1 MTIELIKIASERVRF
16 RQYRANLQLQQQQQ
30 KGYSRGNKHVSKR
43 LSLLPPISGLFRRL
57 KAAISSPTITTT
69 TTTNHHHINKHHAT
83 PKQQDQ
89 QQQLPLQREKYS
101 NSMPINWTKSYLL
114 REKTHLLG
122 RFRNSFLNLARPMLA
137 FAQPQEAET
146 WVLSGSSTSN
156 GSSGSN
162 SVTGSSSGSSNSGV
176 QCTLW
181 DTITVSC
188 YY

>member
-1 MTIELIKIASERVRF
+1 MAGLVTIELIKIASERVRF
-16 RQYRANLQLQQQQQ
+16 RQYRASLQLQQQQ
-30 KGYSRGNKHVSKR
+30 KGYSRENKHVSKR

-114 REKTHLLG
+114 REKTRLLG

-146 WVLSGSSTSN
+146 WVLSGS
-156 GSSGSN
+156 
-162 SVTGSSSGSSNSGV
+162 TGSSSDSREQWS
-176 QCTLW
+176 LW

-188 YY
+188 Y

>member
-1 MTIELIKIASERVRF
+1 MAGLVTIELIKIASERVRF

-43 LSLLPPISGLFRRL
+43 LSLLPPISGMFRRL
-57 KAAISSPTITTT
+57 KAVISNPTITTT
-69 TTTNHHHINKHHAT
+69 NHHNIEHHTT
-83 PKQQDQ
+83 PKQQK

-101 NSMPINWTKSYLL
+101 NRKPINWTKSYLL
-114 REKTHLLG
+114 REKTRLLG

-146 WVLSGSSTSN
+146 WVLSGS
-156 GSSGSN
+156 
-162 SVTGSSSGSSNSGV
+162 TGSSSDSREQWS
-176 QCTLW
+176 LW

-188 YY
+188 Y